1 MSKDTNQL
9 LSENTNQNVDVID
22 VKLLSC
28 WKACTQRIKSI
39 KHGLSKV
46 IWTKQIYLFLNMKGT
61 TK

>member
-9 LSENTNQNVDVID
+9 LSENTNQNVDVIY

-39 KHGLSKV
+39 KHGPSKV
-46 IWTKQIYLFLNMKGT
+46 F
-61 TK
+61 